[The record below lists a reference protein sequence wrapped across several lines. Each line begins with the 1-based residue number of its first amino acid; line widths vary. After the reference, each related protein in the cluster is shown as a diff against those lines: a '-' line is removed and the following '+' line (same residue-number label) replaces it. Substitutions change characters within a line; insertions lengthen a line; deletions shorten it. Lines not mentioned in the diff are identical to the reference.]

1 MSLEQEVEVNF
12 VKAEMLC
19 QRVVG
24 FVKAEMLCQLVA
36 GNLLFG
42 ASVDLCLSEMLP
54 ETKLDH
60 H

>member
-12 VKAEMLC
+12 VKAEMQYSC
-19 QRVVG
+19 
-24 FVKAEMLCQLVA
+24 LCQLVA

>member
-1 MSLEQEVEVNF
+1 MSLEQEVEVN
-12 VKAEMLC
+12 
-19 QRVVG
+19 

-42 ASVDLCLSEMLP
+42 ASVDLCSSEMLP
-54 ETKLDH
+54 ETKPDH